1 MKNHYFLD
9 LISNNKTPTQITN
22 TTSISHNIYNY
33 TNIPQ
38 PQPQPALGNSYSE
51 ESDSNSPSLTSS
63 TDNIFPFSGA
73 KRTLSELSNSEQ
85 DSPAN
90 KEPALLFNQEQ
101 TQPHRLSSHFIIHPA
116 SQNPTPE
123 LRTQNI
129 VDLTGEDTGGHN
141 AYPKPNFGALTH
153 APANRPSANPIHN
166 ITIASS
172 PPKNGVITTQITIR
186 SPIKL
191 ANLDSHRQ
199 EITQY
204 CKQEATQINE
214 KITRSQKIIDK
225 PFVDPTYDLAFKHLF
240 KQLEC
245 AKSFIAAL
253 LELKD
258 NIISLK
264 PLDVHLSELQQGN
277 QYNEKQASLAVD
289 SLFKV
294 KTDAPKNNKMFVF
307 LEMQRKPFPGFL
319 MREQIYSAL
328 IATNA
333 VKKGISKNYN
343 SIPEVIGI
351 IITLKSVFPKAKC
364 YSSHIRANAQSSDGE
379 ALKVQFSSLTNIRVF
394 ELEKFQHN
402 PESLY
407 INKYSSYSL
416 QWLDFLVKC
425 GQVKSIPENTSDII
439 KSAYDHM
446 TRVKMTQQDLA
457 LIDAA
462 KIKAHL
468 EEQARNQELIDTA
481 HRAELKGK
489 AVSAIEIILNL
500 SKIPSICENI
510 IAQAVAGQFNNVE
523 VDNIVNYIKTQPRT
537 LNAEDIIEA
546 LNLLGDNI
554 EGDEYENFLSGST
567 NAELPE

>member
-116 SQNPTPE
+116 SQNPAPE

-172 PPKNGVITTQITIR
+172 PTKNGITTKITI
-186 SPIKL
+186 SSSTEFP
-191 ANLDSHRQ
+191 NSERQ
-199 EITQY
+199 AITQY
-204 CKQEATQINE
+204 CKQEATQINQN
-214 KITRSQKIIDK
+214 ITNSAATSQTA
-225 PFVDPTYDLAFKHLF
+225 FVDPTYDAAFKYLF
-240 KQLEC
+240 SQLEL
-245 AKSFIAAL
+245 AQSFISSL
-253 LELKD
+253 LELQCK
-258 NIISLK
+258 ITSLK
-264 PLDVHLSELQQGN
+264 PINVHLSELQQEN
-277 QYNEKQASLAVD
+277 PSNENQASLAVD
-289 SLFKV
+289 GLFKI
-294 KTDAPKNNKMFVF
+294 KTNSPQDNKMLVF
-307 LEMQRKPFPGFL
+307 LEMQRKSFPGFL
-319 MREQIYSAL
+319 TREQIYSAL

-333 VKKGISKNYN
+333 IKKGVSKHYDK
-343 SIPEVIGI
+343 IPKIIGI
-351 IITLKSVFPKAKC
+351 IIALKNILPKEVPYCSQISTKV
-364 YSSHIRANAQSSDGE
+364 QSKDGE
-379 ALKVQFSSLTNIRVF
+379 LINIKFSSLTDMRIF
-394 ELEKFQHN
+394 ELEKFRSH
-402 PESLY
+402 PDRL
-407 INKYSSYSL
+407 IVNKYSSSSL
-416 QWLDFLVKC
+416 QWLDFLLKC

-439 KSAYDHM
+439 TKAYNHM
-446 TRVKMTQQDLA
+446 TRNTMTSKDLA
-457 LIDAA
+457 LIEAA
-462 KIKAHL
+462 QIKTKL